1 MILKHGTTDAVEL
14 DYEVFKTLLGFYP
27 EEKLVEYR
35 LFKGPMEKGSI
46 TISEL
51 KDASEK
57 IHLPWQMFLLD
68 KGNLKREL
76 QNIEDN
82 RLDKFPKGALEI
94 HKRKGAGNITSK
106 RIIDRQIRIQAFV
119 TSLLPDDFNCDFAG
133 SLKNKTI
140 EQAVEHIIEYF
151 KMDLNQFRTRDD
163 TEKAKNYLISIIQ
176 SKNNINV
183 AQGVLTNGILP
194 EIKNTRE
201 IYRNTSGFVVQD
213 KKLPFIFLPS
223 EINPDENHYRQIY
236 TLLYLLVVIGMD
248 EYSHAIENYPH
259 SVTKVR
265 ENKKF
270 KKINNIVSEVLLPS
284 SVTDVLDQKAIDK
297 DAINKLKKDYKLSY
311 SAVLYVLRTRKVID
325 VDLVKELELP
335 KREPSKIKEAVET
348 VKTFFPH
355 PHITTS
361 VKKFCG
367 DVATVSIN
375 TAIRNGLYPNRG
387 QMIVFG
393 RSRKD
398 KWIELRSR
406 I

>member
-1 MILKHGTTDAVEL
+1 MMLKHGTTEAVEL
-14 DYEVFKTLLGFYP
+14 DNEVIKTLLGFYP

-35 LFKGPMEKGSI
+35 LFKGPIEKGSV

-68 KGNLKREL
+68 MDNLKREL
-76 QNIEDN
+76 KNIEDN
-82 RLDKFPKGALEI
+82 RLDKFPKGTLEI
-94 HKRKGAGNITSK
+94 HKRKGVGNITSK
-106 RIIDRQIRIQAFV
+106 RIIDRQIRIQSFV
-119 TSLLPDDFNCDFAG
+119 TSQLPDGFSCDFVG
-133 SLKNKTI
+133 SLKNKTV
-140 EQAVEHIIEYF
+140 ARSVEYIIEYF
-151 KMDLNQFRTRDD
+151 KIDLNKFRTGDD
-163 TEKAKNYLISIIQ
+163 AEKAKDHLISRMQ

-183 AQGVLTNGILP
+183 AQGVRTNGILP
-194 EIKNTRE
+194 EIKNTLE

-223 EINPDENHYRQIY
+223 EINPNENHYRQIY

-248 EYSHAIENYPH
+248 EYSHAIENY
-259 SVTKVR
+259 SIKKVR
-265 ENKKF
+265 EDKKF
-270 KKINNIVSEVLLPS
+270 RKINNIVSELLLPS
-284 SVTDVLDQKAIDK
+284 SITDTLDQKTINK
-297 DAINKLKKDYKLSY
+297 DTINKLKKDYKLSY
-311 SAVLYVLRTRKVID
+311 SAVLYVLRMRKVID
-325 VDLVKELELP
+325 TDFAKGLELP
-335 KREPSKIKEAVET
+335 KREPSKIKEAARN
-348 VKTFFPH
+348 FFSH
-355 PHITTS
+355 PLITTS

-367 DVATVSIN
+367 DVATVRIN
-375 TAIRNGLYPNRG
+375 TAIKNGLYPNQG

>member
-1 MILKHGTTDAVEL
+1 MILKHGTTEAVEL
-14 DYEVFKTLLGFYP
+14 NDEVFKILLGFYP
-27 EEKLVEYR
+27 EEKLIEYR

-57 IHLPWQMFLLD
+57 IHLPWQIFLLD
-68 KGNLKREL
+68 KDNLQREL
-76 QNIEDN
+76 KNIESN
-82 RLDKFPKGALEI
+82 RADKFPRGTLEI
-94 HKRKGAGNITSK
+94 HKRKGAGSITSK

-119 TSLLPDDFNCDFAG
+119 TSQLPDNFSCDFVGA
-133 SLKNKTI
+133 LKNKTT
-140 EQAVEHIIEYF
+140 EQAVECIIDYF
-151 KMDLNQFRTRDD
+151 KIDISHFRTRDD
-163 TEKAKNYLISIIQ
+163 IEKAKDYLISRIQ
-176 SKNNINV
+176 IKNNINV
-183 AQGVLTNGILP
+183 AQGVRTNGILP
-194 EIKNTRE
+194 EIKNTLE

-236 TLLYLLVVIGMD
+236 TLLYLLVVIGTE
-248 EYSHAIENYPH
+248 EYSHAIENY
-259 SVTKVR
+259 SIKKIR
-265 ENKKF
+265 EDKKF
-270 KKINNIVSEVLLPS
+270 KKINNIVSEFLLPS
-284 SVTDVLDQKAIDK
+284 SVTDTLDQKVIDK
-297 DAINKLKKDYKLSY
+297 DIINKLKKDYKLSY
-311 SAVLYVLRTRKVID
+311 SAVLYVLRMRKVID
-325 VDLVKELELP
+325 ADLAEELELP
-335 KREPSKIKEAVET
+335 KREPSKVKEVVDKYFRQPNIE
-348 VKTFFPH
+348 
-355 PHITTS
+355 TS

>member
-1 MILKHGTTDAVEL
+1 MMLKHGTTEAVEL
-14 DYEVFKTLLGFYP
+14 DNEVFKTLLGFYP
-27 EEKLVEYR
+27 EENLIEYR
-35 LFKGPMEKGSI
+35 LFKGPMEKGSM

-68 KGNLKREL
+68 INNLKREL
-76 QNIEDN
+76 KNIEDN
-82 RLDKFPKGALEI
+82 RLDKFPRGTLEI
-94 HKRKGAGNITSK
+94 HKRKGVGSITSK
-106 RIIDRQIRIQAFV
+106 RIIDRQIRIQSFV
-119 TSLLPDDFNCDFAG
+119 TSQLPDNFSCDFIG
-133 SLKNKTI
+133 SLKNKTV
-140 EQAVEHIIEYF
+140 EQSVQYIIEYF
-151 KMDLNQFRTRDD
+151 QIDLDHFRSRDD
-163 TEKAKNYLISIIQ
+163 AEKAKDYLISRIQ

-183 AQGVLTNGILP
+183 AQGVRTNGILP
-194 EIKNTRE
+194 EIKNTLE

-236 TLLYLLVVIGMD
+236 TLLYLLVVIGMN
-248 EYSHAIENYPH
+248 EYSHAIENY
-259 SVTKVR
+259 SIKKIR
-265 ENKKF
+265 EDKKF
-270 KKINNIVSEVLLPS
+270 RKINNIVSELLLPS
-284 SVTDVLDQKAIDK
+284 SVTAVLDQKEINK
-297 DAINKLKKDYKLSY
+297 DTINKLKNDYKVSY
-311 SAVLYVLRTRKVID
+311 SAVLYVLRIRKVID
-325 VDLVKELELP
+325 SDLAKELELP
-335 KREPSKIKEAVET
+335 KREPSRVKEAVET
-348 VKTFFPH
+348 AKTFFSH

-367 DVATVSIN
+367 DVATVNIN

-387 QMIVFG
+387 QMVVFG